1 MVDKIIGGKGFG
13 PFEGL
18 KRSGKAAAGKP
29 STGAGATDRVD
40 FSSALQS
47 ASKAQATS
55 PTQQSARAEKLQAL
69 KAQIDNGTYRPD
81 LNKVAASLLPFLLK
95 ES

>member
-13 PFEGL
+13 PLDGL
-18 KRSGKAAAGKP
+18 KHSGKAAAGKSSKP
-29 STGAGATDRVD
+29 TGGGDRVD

-55 PTQQSARAEKLQAL
+55 QTQQGARAEKLQAL
-69 KAQIDNGTYRPD
+69 KAQIDSGSYRPD
-81 LNKVAASLLPFLLK
+81 LEKVAASLLPFIMK
-95 ES
+95 DS